1 MTIFLGFALT
11 SSTCGTM
18 LHSSCYLGGH
28 SHGVWLAYPCSY
40 AQYESPSPVGE
51 GRRGLAVWE
60 EFVRTFF
67 IDFVTLLH
75 LPYALGS

>member
-1 MTIFLGFALT
+1 
-11 SSTCGTM
+11 M

-51 GRRGLAVWE
+51 GVRGGAGWCVLGG
-60 EFVRTFF
+60 VRE
-67 IDFVTLLH
+67 DH
-75 LPYALGS
+75 LS